1 MQTQIFHKA
10 KAKEN
15 KAMRCKGFVLML
27 VVSALGVAASAGDIE
42 GKVSGMKGKSV
53 VYVDAIAG
61 KTFPAPKDHP
71 VMDQKGLMFVP
82 HIMSV
87 QQGTTVEFLNSDT
100 VQHNVFWT
108 AIGSDKKAGHNLGTW
123 PKGEKRPYT
132 FDKPGVVPVLCN
144 VHPEMAG
151 YVVVSPT
158 PYFAET
164 DDSGNYK
171 IKDVPDGSY
180 TVTVFHEGAKNQSKP
195 VTVAG
200 GGKADFTLTK

>member
-1 MQTQIFHKA
+1 MEI
-10 KAKEN
+10 AKE
-15 KAMRCKGFVLML
+15 KSTMKLRACVLMT
-27 VVSALGVAASAGDIE
+27 VVAALSITAWAGDIE
-42 GKVSGMKGKSV
+42 GKVAGMKGKSV

-71 VMDQKGLMFVP
+71 VMDQKGLMFSP
-82 HIMSV
+82 HIMIV
-87 QQGTTVEFLNSDT
+87 QLGTTVEFLNSDS

-108 AIGSDKKAGHNLGTW
+108 AIGGDKKAGHNLGTW
-123 PKGEKRPYT
+123 PKGERRSFT

-151 YVVVSPT
+151 YIVVSPT

-180 TVTVFHEGAKNQSKP
+180 TVTVWHEGAKNQSKP
-195 VTVAG
+195 VTVSG